1 MNNLTLKPAV
11 HADAD
16 TLVSMISEL
25 YAHEDL
31 PCDEFTMRRNVRA
44 LIDGGNLGQV
54 LMIEDANRVIGYA
67 IIVYFF
73 SLEHGGL
80 TALLD
85 EFFILEE
92 CRGNGLGNIA
102 LNQLFAFC
110 ENKGLSA
117 VQLEVLNEN
126 VHAKNL
132 YLKKGFEVR
141 DRSLMVRPLG
151 TQEELR
157 KAS

>member
-1 MNNLTLKPAV
+1 MKHLTLKAASHSDTDSLV
-11 HADAD
+11 H
-16 TLVSMISEL
+16 MISSL
-25 YAHEDL
+25 YAHEEL
-31 PCDEFTMRRNVRA
+31 PCDELSMRRNVKA
-44 LIDGGNLGQV
+44 LIDGANLGQV
-54 LMIEDANRVIGYA
+54 LLIEADSKVIGYA

-92 CRGNGLGNIA
+92 CRSNGFGNVA
-102 LNQLFAFC
+102 LNELFAFC

-126 VHAKNL
+126 AHAKNL

-141 DRSLMVRPLG
+141 DRSLMVRPLSA
-151 TQEELR
+151 QQDLR
-157 KAS
+157 QAS